1 MTAQLFIIDTNVLV
15 AGLLT
20 RNPESPTALLLDAML
35 EGSLFFLLSPALL
48 QEYREVLARP
58 RLMSMHGLTHEEI
71 DHLLTD
77 LTANALWREPPTDG
91 AQKAPD
97 PGDTHLWALLAAEP
111 TAILVTGDKLLLD
124 NPAPGGSVITPS
136 GCYGLLAKPRQ

>member
-20 RNPESPTALLLDAML
+20 RNPESPTVRLLDAMP
-35 EGSLFFLLSPALL
+35 EGGLFFLLSPALL

-71 DHLLTD
+71 DNLLTD
-77 LTANALWREPPTDG
+77 LTANALWREPSAEGT
-91 AQKAPD
+91 QTAPE

-124 NPAPGGSVITPS
+124 NPYHGRSVITPS
-136 GCYGLLAKPRQ
+136 GCFDLLAK

>member
-1 MTAQLFIIDTNVLV
+1 MTAQLIIIDTNVLV

-20 RNPESPTALLLDAML
+20 RNPESPTVRLLNAML
-35 EGSLFFLLSPALL
+35 EGGLFFLLSPALL

-77 LTANALWREPPTDG
+77 LTANALWREPPADC
-91 AQKAPD
+91 AQTAPE
-97 PGDTHLWALLAAEP
+97 PGDTHLWSLLAAEP

-124 NPAPGGSVITPS
+124 NPEPGRSVITPS
-136 GCYGLLAKPRQ
+136 GCFDLLAKR

>member
-77 LTANALWREPPTDG
+77 LTANALWRDPPADG
-91 AQKAPD
+91 AQTAPE

-111 TAILVTGDKLLLD
+111 AAILITGDKLLLD
-124 NPAPGGSVITPS
+124 NPEPGRSVITPS
-136 GCYGLLAKPRQ
+136 GCCSLLAKASQ

>member
-20 RNPESPTALLLDAML
+20 RNPESPTVSLLNAML
-35 EGSLFFLLSPALL
+35 EGGLFFLLSPALL

-58 RLMSMHGLTHEEI
+58 RLMSMHGLTHDEI

-77 LTANALWREPPTDG
+77 LTANALWREPPADG
-91 AQKAPD
+91 AQRAPE

-124 NPAPGGSVITPS
+124 NPEPGRSVITPS
-136 GCYGLLAKPRQ
+136 GCFDLLAKR